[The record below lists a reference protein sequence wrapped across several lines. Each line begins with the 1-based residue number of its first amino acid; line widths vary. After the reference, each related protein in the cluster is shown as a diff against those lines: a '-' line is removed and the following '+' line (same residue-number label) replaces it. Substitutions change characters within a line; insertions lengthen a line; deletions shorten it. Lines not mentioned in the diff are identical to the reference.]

1 MIRSSENGLDG
12 SATIDEGKRQAKFKR
27 TLSNEQG
34 ERVSELKELMRKDQQ
49 AIKSLTQMIE
59 ELKEKLEGRVITNK
73 YSSASQDNTLSEEIS
88 LNFKWRDRTAA
99 QEGGDPSHE
108 TIFKQ
113 EAGASEKD
121 LAK

>member
-12 SATIDEGKRQAKFKR
+12 SATIDEGKRQPKFKR

-73 YSSASQDNTLSEEIS
+73 YSSTSQDNTLSEEIS

>member
-12 SATIDEGKRQAKFKR
+12 SATIDEGKRQPKFKR